1 MNVVE
6 ESALSASTVE
16 SMHSGTSRSDPAGS
30 AGRGH
35 VPVAPGDRSPV
46 DALAL
51 SALAAIRDVSMEV
64 ARLLCATAT
73 RVTDGTPVAPLV
85 RALLGDVR
93 ASLEGHATPPDVS
106 AWAARVADAEQA
118 LALAVQRA
126 TQLEERHERTVLEL
140 REAGDRERA
149 LRGELAATLERTCA
163 ERESISRRADELA
176 AIAEEK
182 RAAAAREAEA
192 ARAQLATIQQ
202 ASLAQRNELSLA
214 RSDTARLGAIAEE
227 AQQARTKLED
237 EAQGLRARLS
247 EAQDKA
253 RTLEIDVARAAE
265 ERRRAERAAQ
275 GEQAEREARSQEQL
289 SELRLEHGRERDRAQ
304 VLAEQLERQRVE
316 TESNER
322 RELRLREELREVTA
336 RAEADR
342 EETVRRAQE
351 MVQVAERA
359 RAAANAELEA
369 IRSALSND
377 KARLHQIQ
385 AEHVRAEQGV
395 AEREAALSSAQGIIR
410 QLEASRAAAA
420 AEAETARA
428 QLAETES
435 KLWALQHELRLAQR
449 QLDKLCTAHDDLVED
464 HARTSALL
472 DGAHATETNL
482 WAQTD
487 GLRGQIRSLETER
500 ARLLDIERKYQESGG
515 QHADASERVTKL
527 EAELEGLRRW
537 VRTVEDEV
545 AQSTASLEQ
554 SALRERRLQE
564 ALAATEASMRE
575 HEGTLREARAMAD
588 AAERERATAAAEL
601 EALRTAMASA
611 QRVVLEAEAETRVAR
626 AEAERLA
633 VAQEAT
639 LAEQK
644 RMQEGLADAKP
655 RTEAAPA
662 PSAAQPAARTAP
674 VKPAAPVSLEGKTLV
689 VLDAGAEW
697 PAVSSGTEVRVI
709 TPGDSVASEM
719 ASIEA
724 GACIVNVARADA
736 LTSAVALR
744 TGGVPV
750 PFWAV
755 VVANDGDRGIWLGPI
770 DILIRPIEA
779 EAVRAQC
786 TMIAPKSARILAVGS
801 DSATFIPLRQGLM
814 KAGMSVSIAWDLKQA
829 SELIDIVHPHVVVLD
844 LGLPARR
851 AAGFVTELSRV
862 QAPPALVVI
871 PGPAETLTAFSNAIV
886 SHIPAEGARTRAN
899 LLRRATDAATKPA
912 GAA

>member
-6 ESALSASTVE
+6 ESAPSASTFK
-16 SMHSGTSRSDPAGS
+16 SMQSGTSSSDPAGS
-30 AGRGH
+30 AGPGH
-35 VPVAPGDRSPV
+35 VPVAAGDRSPV
-46 DALAL
+46 DALAQ
-51 SALAAIRDVSMEV
+51 SALAAIRDVSLEV

-73 RVTDGTPVAPLV
+73 RVTDGTPMAPLV

-93 ASLEGHATPPDVS
+93 ASLEGHATPPGVT

-126 TQLEERHERTVLEL
+126 TQLEERLERTVLEL

-149 LRGELAATLERTCA
+149 LRGELSATLERTCA
-163 ERESISRRADELA
+163 ERESIGRRADELA
-176 AIAEEK
+176 AIAEER
-182 RAAAAREAEA
+182 RAAAAREAES
-192 ARAQLATIQQ
+192 ARAQLATVQQ

-214 RSDTARLGAIAEE
+214 RSETARLGAIAEE
-227 AQQARTKLED
+227 AQHARTKLEE
-237 EAQGLRARLS
+237 EAQALRARLS
-247 EAQDKA
+247 EAQEKA
-253 RTLEIDVARAAE
+253 RSLEIDRARAAE
-265 ERRRAERAAQ
+265 ERRRAERSAQ
-275 GEQAEREARSQEQL
+275 GEQAEREARWQEEL

-316 TESNER
+316 VESNER

-351 MVQVAERA
+351 MVQAAERA

-385 AEHVRAEQGV
+385 AEQVRAEQGV
-395 AEREAALSSAQGIIR
+395 AEREAALSSAQGIIQ

-487 GLRGQIRSLETER
+487 DLRGQIRALEAER
-500 ARLLDIERKYQESGG
+500 TRLLEIERKYQESGG

-537 VRTVEDEV
+537 VRTVEGEV

-575 HEGTLREARAMAD
+575 HEETLREAREIAD

-639 LAEQK
+639 LAEQQRLK
-644 RMQEGLADAKP
+644 AGLADPKASETTPPEPSAPKAAARP
-655 RTEAAPA
+655 AAPA
-662 PSAAQPAARTAP
+662 KP
-674 VKPAAPVSLEGKTLV
+674 VGPVSLEGKTLV
-689 VLDAGAEW
+689 VLDAGVEW
-697 PAVSSGTEVRVI
+697 PAAAGGVEVRVL
-709 TPGDSVASEM
+709 TPGESVAGEI
-719 ASIEA
+719 AGIET

-744 TGGVPV
+744 TAGVSV

-770 DILIRPIEA
+770 DILVRPIEA
-779 EAVRAQC
+779 DAVRAQC

-851 AAGFVTELSRV
+851 AASFVAELSRV

-871 PGPAETLTAFSNAIV
+871 PGPAETLSAFSNAIV

-899 LLRRATDAATKPA
+899 LLRRATDAATKPG
-912 GAA
+912 GA